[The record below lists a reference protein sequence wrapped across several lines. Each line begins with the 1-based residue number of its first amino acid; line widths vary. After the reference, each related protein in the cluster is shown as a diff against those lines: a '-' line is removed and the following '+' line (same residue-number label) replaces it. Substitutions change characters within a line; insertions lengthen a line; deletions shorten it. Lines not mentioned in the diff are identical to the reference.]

1 MFEAACTS
9 NGLAWGSR
17 LGVVHKDEARPSIDD
32 FFHDS
37 TYSRL

>member
-1 MFEAACTS
+1 MDQLGAV
-9 NGLAWGSR
+9 GW
-17 LGVVHKDEARPSIDD
+17 GVVHKDEARPSIED